1 MSDDKEMKE
10 RRRYTSWMCDR
21 MACGAA
27 RVRKCSPESLM
38 LAPVVPNPPR
48 GVQALRSYYNGCAYS
63 AFKICPDL
71 IN

>member
-1 MSDDKEMKE
+1 VSDDKEVKE

-48 GVQALRSYYNGCAYS
+48 AVQALRS
-63 AFKICPDL
+63 
-71 IN
+71 